1 MIRIITSDGKEITT
15 DEIELSEEIIVDIQ
29 KILES

>member
-1 MIRIITSDGKEITT
+1 MVRIITSDGKEITAE
-15 DEIELSEEIIVDIQ
+15 EIELSEEIIVDIQ